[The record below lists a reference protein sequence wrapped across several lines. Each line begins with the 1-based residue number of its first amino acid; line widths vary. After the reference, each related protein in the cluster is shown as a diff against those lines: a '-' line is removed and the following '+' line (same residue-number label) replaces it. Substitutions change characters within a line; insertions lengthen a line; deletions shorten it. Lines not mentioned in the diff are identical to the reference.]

1 VLLDESDLIF
11 TVECKIS
18 FRPCCMYVL
27 RMHKECDGR

>member
-18 FRPCCMYVL
+18 FSPLLYVRL
-27 RMHKECDGR
+27 AHA